1 MSNNFPPVGQIFAD
15 LDAYR
20 DWCRFEGKPFNE
32 KDLYNE
38 RSNLWSQYKRYQH
51 YKTKIKNRRQL

>member
-1 MSNNFPPVGQIFAD
+1 MTNYPDVKQIFDD

-32 KDLYNE
+32 ADLYNSK
-38 RSNLWSQYKRYQH
+38 SNLWSQYQRYLH
-51 YKTKIKNRRQL
+51 YKRNKK